1 MRLRLQISALA
12 LAGALLQAACAAPET
27 VPAMPAGTGSSPVSV
42 SEPLSLSSGGTQRTY
57 RLHVPANVSGEVPLV
72 LALHGGGGNSSTMVS
87 VSHWVETADAEGFI
101 VAFPEGVGRMANRA
115 TWNAGGCCAYAMT
128 HGSEDITFISNL
140 IDHLSAQYPV
150 DPDRV
155 YMAGLS
161 NGGMLTN
168 RAGALLGDKLAAIG
182 TVVGAMFEDQPVPQ
196 APLPVIAI
204 NAVHD
209 DVVPYGGGLSPVSMV
224 ARAQS
229 APFLPAVESAARW
242 ADWNGCSETP
252 IQSQAGTVITTR
264 YQGCE
269 DGADVVF
276 VTLEDG
282 GHGWPGG
289 PTRRDDGLPPSDA
302 VDATDLLWG
311 FFAQHPAPPGQ

>member
-1 MRLRLQISALA
+1 MTLRLRTSALTLASA
-12 LAGALLQAACAAPET
+12 LILVSCAAP
-27 VPAMPAGTGSSPVSV
+27 AGTPPPDAGPGAVSV
-42 SEPLSLSSGGTQRTY
+42 SQPLTLASSGKQRIY
-57 RLHVPANVSGEVPLV
+57 RLHIPANASGEMPLV
-72 LALHGGGGNSSTMVS
+72 LALHGGGGNSATMVS

-128 HGSEDITFISNL
+128 SGSQDIAFIRDL

-155 YMAGLS
+155 YMVGLS

-168 RAGALLGDKLAAIG
+168 RAGALLGDKLTAIG
-182 TVVGAMFEDQPVPQ
+182 TVVAGMFEDQPVPE
-196 APLPVIAI
+196 APIPVIAI
-204 NAVHD
+204 SALHD
-209 DVVPYGGGLSPVSMV
+209 DVVPYGGGMSPVSMV
-224 ARAQS
+224 ARSQS
-229 APFLPAVESAARW
+229 APFLPAPESAARW
-242 ADWNGCSETP
+242 ARWNGCGETP
-252 IQSQAGTVITTR
+252 SQSEAGTVITAR

-269 DGADVVF
+269 DGANVVF
-276 VTLEDG
+276 VTLEEG

-289 PTRRDDGLPPSDA
+289 PTRREGALPASDA
-302 VDATDLLWG
+302 VDATDVLWD